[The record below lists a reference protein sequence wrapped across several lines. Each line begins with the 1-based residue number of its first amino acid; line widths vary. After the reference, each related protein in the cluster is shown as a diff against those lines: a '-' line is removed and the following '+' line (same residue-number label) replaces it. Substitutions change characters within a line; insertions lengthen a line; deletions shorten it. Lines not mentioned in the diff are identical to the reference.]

1 MATVPFVAGAH
12 DVPLDPHVRDEC
24 QPYGRRHV
32 GIDNG
37 CQSRCVRHVAQ
48 PRSAHDPVVYNADS
62 TKTAT
67 YPPFIIAGHNRYYR
81 YVRDGRKLPDGGVIL
96 PRRTRWRIY
105 LYGPD
110 TV

>member
-1 MATVPFVAGAH
+1 MCNIKKTILAAAMATVPFVAGAH

-48 PRSAHDPVVYNADS
+48 PRSAS
-62 TKTAT
+62 
-67 YPPFIIAGHNRYYR
+67 
-81 YVRDGRKLPDGGVIL
+81 
-96 PRRTRWRIY
+96 
-105 LYGPD
+105 
-110 TV
+110 